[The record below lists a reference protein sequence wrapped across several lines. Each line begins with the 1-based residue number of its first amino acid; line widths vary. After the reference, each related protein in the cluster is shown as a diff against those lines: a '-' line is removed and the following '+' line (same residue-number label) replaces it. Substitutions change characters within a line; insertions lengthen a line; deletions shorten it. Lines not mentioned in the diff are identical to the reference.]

1 MIAFNAP
8 VFTAVILAISGV
20 NAYRTDYVTGH
31 DFDFSVTYPSGLTFS
46 TTERPTDVLSATDI
60 GAKEPLV
67 TLTDPDGTGRD
78 DRYVAFVEISY
89 IPTID
94 SINDVIYEFPWI
106 ESNLTVLSNG
116 TLTPD
121 VYDSGRITYFHT
133 IWTNE
138 VRNATLHVWKQTPEL
153 VDFLLDNSFA
163 GTFWQLAL
171 VWSNTTSKISY
182 DFPRS
187 NIDFKIRNGTGEDR
201 GGIDD
206 NGASIVGCAGY
217 DDGIRVGAGVNDW
230 GCKSY
235 RDSEWR
241 VFVDGGLGCLVFGP
255 SCSRHVMKYR
265 GRLSKETL
273 PNGVAL
279 LM

>member
-206 NGASIVGCAGY
+206 NGASIVGWVSSSTSAGTSATALPT
-217 DDGIRVGAGVNDW
+217 DAPATTTGSGSVPASTTGAA
-230 GCKSY
+230 S
-235 RDSEWR
+235 
-241 VFVDGGLGCLVFGP
+241 P
-255 SCSRHVMKYR
+255 T
-265 GRLSKETL
+265 ET
-273 PNGVAL
+273 PNGASS
-279 LM
+279 LMAASGVLFLAPVVLAML